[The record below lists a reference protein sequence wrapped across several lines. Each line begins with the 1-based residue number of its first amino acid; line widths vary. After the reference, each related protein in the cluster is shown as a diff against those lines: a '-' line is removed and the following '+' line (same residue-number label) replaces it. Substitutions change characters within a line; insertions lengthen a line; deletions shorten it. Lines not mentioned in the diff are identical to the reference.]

1 MAKKEAKAPSSAK
14 INKVNRNL
22 SGAIGELGANLHNM
36 VYGSKNLKDAEEI
49 THSFNDILKGE
60 FDKVSDK
67 NDAGSLTNFISTMNK
82 NQNNSMNASID
93 VFDSN
98 YGYGNST
105 IDAEST
111 NIWRER
117 LLKQIEI
124 HRLTEVL
131 NELNEA
137 IYITRDAIV
146 ASDTVEG
153 HMSRELRFGETPDKS
168 KTASYTSIVEK
179 VEEKFKLQQKIKNFI
194 VPKTLEYGD
203 YYAYVIPYKNIF
215 EDFAKYKEKN
225 ATFESCILESVN
237 DIKTLSKDIMIAD
250 DTTNL
255 KTVTESITSLMGD
268 IRS

>member
-117 LLKQIEI
+117 LLKQ
-124 HRLTEVL
+124 R
-131 NELNEA
+131 A
-137 IYITRDAIV
+137 
-146 ASDTVEG
+146 
-153 HMSRELRFGETPDKS
+153 F
-168 KTASYTSIVEK
+168 SI
-179 VEEKFKLQQKIKNFI
+179 
-194 VPKTLEYGD
+194 G
-203 YYAYVIPYKNIF
+203 
-215 EDFAKYKEKN
+215 
-225 ATFESCILESVN
+225 
-237 DIKTLSKDIMIAD
+237 
-250 DTTNL
+250 
-255 KTVTESITSLMGD
+255 
-268 IRS
+268 